1 MHKVFALVVAML
13 FCGIV
18 GMPTAA
24 AQSGV
29 TASATING
37 HNVNGSDASDP
48 VQLRPGQPADV
59 AIELTNDGSRP
70 VEVTQVELA
79 GRVLGLNFFTYATTV
94 DFTVQPGNR
103 GTLHYQ
109 LDLTGLHGQA
119 TGLMGGQLTVKGTLG
134 EQIATMPI
142 VTDVRGS
149 VLSVYGLFGIALF
162 VLTVLALVDAA
173 IGIARHRLSANRWGR
188 GLRLLAPG
196 IGVGLVLMFSASVAR
211 LWVADTVQW
220 LLLAGVTA
228 AVFFAIGYLAPVP
241 GDDDADEDIDID
253 LLTDVDLLADPDVL
267 TDADVFTDADQDIED
282 LTDGHTAKH
291 RADELAK

>member
-1 MHKVFALVVAML
+1 ML

-253 LLTDVDLLADPDVL
+253 LLTEVDLLTDVDLLADPDVL